1 MVELENTDV
10 DDAKRMAGL
19 QQGLDLGSE
28 PNDLGS
34 EPNVSEER

>member
-10 DDAKRMAGL
+10 DGAKRMAGL